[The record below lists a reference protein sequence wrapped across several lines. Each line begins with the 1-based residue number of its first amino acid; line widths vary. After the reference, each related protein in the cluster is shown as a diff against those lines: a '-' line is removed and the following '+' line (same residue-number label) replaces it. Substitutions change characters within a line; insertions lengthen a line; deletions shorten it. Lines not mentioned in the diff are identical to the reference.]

1 MNDVRNTCASVI
13 RNTFAKFRA
22 KFLMSLVRTFLSYL
36 PTSSDRS
43 DNFTCHCPNNSS
55 AGIVH
60 TKIFDLDHV
69 TTPAF
74 TRTILA
80 DKKMC
85 TVEHERN
92 CTVHNTRRTFTNV
105 DKHVVILE
113 CRPKHYQTSEYKLVD

>member
-22 KFLMSLVRTFLSYL
+22 KFLTSLVRTFLSYL

-85 TVEHERN
+85 AVELHSAHDASYIYKCRQ
-92 CTVHNTRRTFTNV
+92 TRGDPRMQA
-105 DKHVVILE
+105 
-113 CRPKHYQTSEYKLVD
+113 KHYQTSEYKLVD